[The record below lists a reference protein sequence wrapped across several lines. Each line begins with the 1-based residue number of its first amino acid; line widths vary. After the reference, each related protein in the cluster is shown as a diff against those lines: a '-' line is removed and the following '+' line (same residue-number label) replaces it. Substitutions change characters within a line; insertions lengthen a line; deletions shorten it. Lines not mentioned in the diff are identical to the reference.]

1 MNCHAQYLKLSN
13 GGKKWGQ
20 DKTQPLFRVSQDR
33 LFISARI
40 LSDEV
45 VTKTRDLSDWVPM
58 PWILWTFISLQC
70 FRVHITKMEIS
81 RTSSK
86 CIGNISA

>member
-1 MNCHAQYLKLSN
+1 MAGMNCHAQYLKLSN

-45 VTKTRDLSDWVPM
+45 VTETRG
-58 PWILWTFISLQC
+58 LQ
-70 FRVHITKMEIS
+70 
-81 RTSSK
+81 
-86 CIGNISA
+86 